1 MKVFWSCRVKESV
14 FFVRVRVYKCL
25 RTGDVKVRGEH
36 GKAGS
41 GTCFLVHFAH
51 LVDELCGCTR
61 FGGKRLQTFLLAVA
75 LPR

>member
-1 MKVFWSCRVKESV
+1 M

-36 GKAGS
+36 GKAGL

-51 LVDELCGCTR
+51 LVDELWRCTH
-61 FGGKRLQTFLLAVA
+61 FSGKRFRTFLLSKRAVA